1 MDEFKKNKNKKNM
14 VLMLGVEFKT
24 KLGFNPFDPIKGKEQ
39 SVVTKWKY
47 FQAKKNCYN
56 AMF

>member
-1 MDEFKKNKNKKNM
+1 MDEFKKKKKKKKNM

-39 SVVTKWKY
+39 SVVTK
-47 FQAKKNCYN
+47 
-56 AMF
+56 

>member
-14 VLMLGVEFKT
+14 VLMLGVESKT

-39 SVVTKWKY
+39 SVVTK
-47 FQAKKNCYN
+47 
-56 AMF
+56 